1 MNLVETAYKELYPE
15 NPLLKDCVLK
25 YSGRFRGFNANV
37 RMTSAELIVN
47 MSRQWKTVSPDIQK
61 GLIQEL
67 LVRVFKNKKQTLH
80 MDLYH
85 HFIKSMSKVAP
96 KTRTHPVLEE
106 SFERVNNA
114 FFTGM
119 IEKPNLKIG
128 NGVNRLGTYEYA
140 TDTVSIS
147 KILLEHP
154 ELLDYVMYHE
164 LLHKKHQYKS
174 NSGRHTH
181 HTHAF
186 RKEEQKFPNADIL
199 EGELNKLVRKNKRM
213 LSFWWH

>member
-15 NPLLKDCVLK
+15 KPLLKECVLN
-25 YSGRFRGFNANV
+25 YSGRFRGYNANI
-37 RMTSAELIVN
+37 RMNMMQITVN
-47 MSRQWKTVSPDIQK
+47 LSKQWKKVSPDIQK
-61 GLIQEL
+61 GLVQEL
-67 LVRVFKNKKQTLH
+67 LVRLLKNKKQTLH

-85 HFIKSMSKVAP
+85 YFIKGMSKVAP
-96 KTRTHPVLEE
+96 KTKTHPILEE
-106 SFERVNNA
+106 SFERVNNLL
-114 FFTGM
+114 FGSM
-119 IEKPNLKIG
+119 LEKPNLKIG

-154 ELLDYVMYHE
+154 ELMDYVMYHE

-174 NSGRHTH
+174 TPGRHTH

-186 RKEEQKFPNADIL
+186 RKDEKKFPNADVL
-199 EGELNKLVRKNKRM
+199 EGELNKLVRKNK
-213 LSFWWH
+213 SSWW